1 MEQKSRTEYSALNTS
16 AAMISRILTILVG
29 YFTRVVFTHLLSESY
44 VGLNGLLLD
53 VVNVLSFTE
62 LGIGTAITYALY
74 KPVAEGNVE
83 KQKSLMR
90 LYRNLYWMV
99 AAIVLCAGLLVLPFM
114 DVLIKNKAD
123 VEHLTLIYLM
133 YLVNAALSYLFN
145 YKRALLDVHQLLY
158 IGVFYYSGFLL
169 LQYIPQIVILI
180 LTKNF
185 LLYLLAALLC
195 TLCCGI
201 AIAAKADRTFPFLRD
216 KQVQPLPAEERRKIT
231 QNIRAMLMHKIGST
245 IVNSTDNLLL
255 SSIVGISSTACYS
268 NYYLIIGSVR
278 QVLNQMFQ
286 GITASVGNLGITE
299 DEKHIRRILEATF
312 FMGQWMYGIVAIFL
326 YELLSLFVEISF
338 GAQYVYEQSIVLILC
353 VNFYVTGMRQAVLVF
368 RDTMGLFWY
377 DRYKA
382 VAESVI
388 NLVASIVL
396 AKSFGT
402 AGVFIGTLI
411 STMTTSA
418 WVEPLVLY
426 RIRLKAS
433 PMGYYGKYAL
443 YTLIILGAAFLTDY
457 VCGMI
462 TGSGWRLLLLRL
474 PVCIVIPNL
483 LLLLCYHRTWEFRL
497 LMNKGIRLLKA
508 KFHGFDDR

>member
-1 MEQKSRTEYSALNTS
+1 MERKSRTEYSALNTS
-16 AAMISRILTILVG
+16 AAMISRALTILVG

-74 KPVAEGNVE
+74 KPVADGNIE

-114 DVLIKNKAD
+114 DVLIKNRAD

-133 YLVNAALSYLFN
+133 YLLNAALSYLFN
-145 YKRALLDVHQLLY
+145 YKRALLDVHQMLY

-169 LQYIPQIVILI
+169 LQYIMQIVILV

-185 LLYLLAALLC
+185 LLYLLAALVC
-195 TLCCGI
+195 TLCGGI
-201 AIAAKADRTFPFLRD
+201 GLARRADRMFPFLRD
-216 KQVQPLPAEERRKIT
+216 KSVQPLQNEERRAIS

-245 IVNSTDNLLL
+245 VVNSTDNLLL
-255 SSIVGISSTACYS
+255 SSMVGIGSVACYS

-299 DEKHIRRILEATF
+299 DEGHIRRILEAAF
-312 FMGQWMYGIVAIFL
+312 FMGQWIYGSVAICL
-326 YELLSLFVEISF
+326 YEILSLFVEISF

-353 VNFYVTGMRQAVLVF
+353 INFFVTGMRQAVLVF
-368 RDTMGLFWY
+368 RDSMGLFWY

-382 VAESVI
+382 VAEALI
-388 NLVASIVL
+388 NLAASILL
-396 AKSFGT
+396 AKNYGT

-411 STMTTSA
+411 STLTTSA

-433 PMGYYGKYAL
+433 PMRYFGKYLL
-443 YTLIILGAAFLTDY
+443 YTFIIFCAAYVTDL

-462 TGSGWRLLLLRL
+462 SGSGWRLLLLRL

-483 LLLLCYHRTWEFRL
+483 FLLLCYHRTWEFRL
-497 LMNKGIRLLKA
+497 LMNKGTRLLKERVRRKA
-508 KFHGFDDR
+508 

>member
-1 MEQKSRTEYSALNTS
+1 MEKKSRTEYSALNTS
-16 AAMISRILTILVG
+16 AAMISRALTILVG

-74 KPVAEGNVE
+74 KPVADGSTE

-99 AAIVLCAGLLVLPFM
+99 AAVVLCAGLLVLPFM
-114 DVLIKNKAD
+114 DVLIKNRAD

-133 YLVNAALSYLFN
+133 YLANAALSYLFN

-169 LQYIPQIVILI
+169 LQYIMQIVILI

-185 LLYLLAALLC
+185 LLYLLAALVC
-195 TLCCGI
+195 TLCGGI
-201 AIAAKADRTFPFLRD
+201 GLARRADRMFPFLRE
-216 KQVQPLPAEERRKIT
+216 KQVQPLPKEERREIS

-255 SSIVGISSTACYS
+255 SSMVGIGSVACYS

-299 DEKHIRRILEATF
+299 DEKHIRKILEAAF
-312 FMGQWMYGIVAIFL
+312 FMGQWIYGFVAICL
-326 YELLSLFVEISF
+326 YEILSLFVEISF
-338 GAQYVYEQSIVLILC
+338 GAQYVYEQGIVLILC
-353 VNFYVTGMRQAVLVF
+353 VNFFVTGMRQAVLVF

-377 DRYKA
+377 DRYKS
-382 VAESVI
+382 VAEALI
-388 NLVASIVL
+388 NLVSSILL
-396 AKSFGT
+396 ARLYGT

-411 STMTTSA
+411 STLTTSA

-426 RIRLKAS
+426 RVRLKAS
-433 PMGYYGKYAL
+433 PARYFGKYAL
-443 YTLIILGAAFLTDY
+443 YTLVILCAALATDY

-462 TGSGWRLLLLRL
+462 PGSGWRLLLRRL

-483 LLLLCYHRTWEFRL
+483 FLLLCYHRTWEFRL
-497 LMNKGIRLLKA
+497 LMNKGIRLLKERLRRKA
-508 KFHGFDDR
+508 